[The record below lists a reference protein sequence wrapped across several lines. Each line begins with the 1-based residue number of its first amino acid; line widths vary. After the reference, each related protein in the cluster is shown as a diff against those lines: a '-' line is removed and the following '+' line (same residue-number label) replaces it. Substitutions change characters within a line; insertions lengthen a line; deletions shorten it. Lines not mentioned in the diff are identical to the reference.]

1 MSKYIILFL
10 LVIFQVLG
18 DVWLSRGMRQVGG
31 VSMSN
36 LTSLTTIGIQV
47 LTNPWVVLGILF
59 LIGALFLHL
68 TAISRLDLS
77 YVLPM
82 GAFKYVLSAFCAW
95 FILGESVSQTRW
107 WGTALISSG
116 VLLVALGETAKKI
129 TTQDEK
135 GSHLLGLAPLSVPL
149 ALSSFGATILQSKAL
164 IAVVMMALAA
174 STGDILLT
182 VGMKQVG
189 EVSAP
194 NLRSLLC
201 LIRQTLTNPFIGLG
215 VACMAADFFLFIAL
229 LSWADLSLIMPLTA
243 LSYPLSILGS
253 HYILKERLTVERIS
267 GTGLIALGVALLS
280 LNVATA

>member
-1 MSKYIILFL
+1 VSKYIILFL

-31 VSMSN
+31 VSISN
-36 LTSLTTIGIQV
+36 LTTLMTIGIQV
-47 LTNPWVVLGILF
+47 LTNPWIVLGILF

-95 FILGESVSQTRW
+95 FILGENVSQTRW
-107 WGTALISSG
+107 WGTGLISSG
-116 VLLVALGETAKKI
+116 VLLVALGEAAKKI
-129 TTQDEK
+129 TTQGEK
-135 GSHLLGLAPLSVPL
+135 GSHFPVLVPLSVPL

-164 IAVVMMALAA
+164 IAVVIMALAA

-182 VGMKQVG
+182 AGMKQVG
-189 EVSAP
+189 EVSAS
-194 NLRSLLC
+194 NLRSLLR

-215 VACMAADFFLFIAL
+215 VLCMAADFFLFIAL

-253 HYILKERLTVERIS
+253 HYILKERLTAGRIA
-267 GTGLIALGVALLS
+267 GTGLIAVGVALIS
-280 LNVATA
+280 LNAATA